1 MFASPSIQI
10 IIALVIAL
18 VGFGGGWGVK
28 GWKDGA
34 TIEKAESDKKAVE
47 SRNAILV
54 TANSNCATDIEGVK
68 KGVAAVVAHVE
79 EREKAASDA
88 MKAADVVVAQHKVKM
103 ATIKKLPVIAQTPE
117 AQCGAIIREQIEY
130 VRERKG

>member
-1 MFASPSIQI
+1 MP
-10 IIALVIAL
+10 IALIALIVGVSAL
-18 VGFGGGWGVK
+18 VGFGSGWGVK

-34 TIEKAESDKKAVE
+34 HVAKVESAKEAVE
-47 SRNAILV
+47 STNAILQ

-68 KGVAAVVAHVE
+68 KGVAVVVAHVE

-88 MKAADVVVAQHKVKM
+88 MKAADVTIAQHKVKM
-103 ATIKKLPVIAQTPE
+103 ATIKKLPTIAQTPA
-117 AQCGAIIREQIEY
+117 AQCSAIIREQIDY

>member
-1 MFASPSIQI
+1 MPIFALIAI
-10 IIALVIAL
+10 ILGSLA

-34 TIEKAESDKKAVE
+34 TVAEVKSQKAAVE
-47 SRNAILV
+47 SRNVELQS
-54 TANSNCATDIEGVK
+54 ANSNCATDIEGVK
-68 KGVAAVVAHVE
+68 KGVAVVVAHVE

-88 MKAADVVVAQHKVKM
+88 MKAADLTIAQHKVKA
-103 ATIKKLPVIAQTPE
+103 ATIKKLPTIAQSPA
-117 AQCGAIIREQIEY
+117 AQCAAIIREQVDY